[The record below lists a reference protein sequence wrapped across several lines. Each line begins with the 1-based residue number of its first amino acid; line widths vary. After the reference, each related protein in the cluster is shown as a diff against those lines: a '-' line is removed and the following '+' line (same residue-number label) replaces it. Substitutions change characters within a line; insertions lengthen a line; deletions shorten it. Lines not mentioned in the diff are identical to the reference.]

1 MERLSNDTPLP
12 DRLRGGVIAL
22 GNFDGV
28 HRGHQAVIAK
38 ARARAGAEGRP
49 LIVATFDPHPRRLFE
64 PDATPFGL
72 TTLDQRER
80 RFRALGA
87 DAMMVFTFDE
97 ELASISPDEFFNDRI
112 VARTGAS
119 AIVTG
124 HDFTY
129 GRKRE
134 GNIAT
139 LAEVGARYG
148 IATEAVASVTDAD
161 GTISSSRI
169 RQALHAGDCETA
181 TLLLTRP
188 FAVEGIVQH
197 GHKLGRT
204 IGFPTA
210 NLLMGGYLRPAYGV
224 YAVRGRLSGGR
235 VIDGVANLGIRP
247 IMDVPEEL
255 LEPHFLDF
263 TGDLY
268 DQSIE
273 VEMIRFMRPEEKLFD
288 FAELKTWIE
297 RDVAEARTILAA
309 TPHSA

>member
-1 MERLSNDTPLP
+1 MERLSNDLPLP

-28 HRGHQAVIAK
+28 HRGHQAVIAR

-49 LIVATFDPHPRRLFE
+49 LVIATFDPHPRRLFE
-64 PDATPFGL
+64 PAAAPFGL

-80 RFRALGA
+80 RFRAAGA
-87 DAMMVFTFDE
+87 DAMMVFAFDDA
-97 ELASISPDEFFNDRI
+97 LASISPDAFFEDRI

-119 AIVTG
+119 VIVTG

-129 GRKRE
+129 GRRRA
-134 GNIAT
+134 GNIDT
-139 LAEVGARYG
+139 LAAVGARHG
-148 IATEAVASVTDAD
+148 VATDAVEAVTDAG

-169 RQALHAGDCETA
+169 RDALRAGDCATA

-210 NLLMGGYLRPAYGV
+210 NLLMGNYLRPAYGV

-247 IMDVPEEL
+247 IMEVPEEL

-263 TGDLY
+263 TDDLY

-273 VEMIRFMRPEEKLFD
+273 VEMIAFMRPEEKLFD

-297 RDVAEARTILAA
+297 RDCADARAILAA
-309 TPHSA
+309 TPHTA